1 MKSPS
6 EERRDG
12 ISSAFLIEGRTS
24 LNGAGALV
32 DSPSVPSTRSKGDG
46 WSAVMQVFR
55 YRGGEQT
62 FRCCSITTLWE
73 GKTLKKSYWVIISL
87 ALLLLVSSAASANW
101 KVGILTG
108 TVTQNEEEFRMAE
121 QMQAEFGADHIMI
134 ATYPDRFMQEQE
146 TTISNML
153 EMAADPDVKAI
164 VMVQAVPG
172 AVAAVDRVREFR
184 PDILIILG
192 APQEDPDIIATK
204 GDIVLNTDD
213 LGRGAQIAEH
223 AHAMGA
229 EVIVHYSFP
238 RHMSIEMLAER
249 RRLMKERA
257 EELGMVFVDED
268 APDPTSDAGVAGT
281 QMFISEDVPRKI
293 AQYGTQ
299 TAVFGTNC
307 AMMEPLIAQTV
318 AHGGIFPVQCC
329 PSPYH
334 ALPAALGIEVPEDKK
349 GDVPWMMEAIN
360 EKVVELGAAGR
371 VATWPA
377 PVNMMFIQAGTYY
390 AIDWINGE
398 IAERN
403 DKAALQAIMEGI
415 AGGAVALT
423 EYPNTDNY
431 YLYLSDHVIFE

>member
-1 MKSPS
+1 MKSK
-6 EERRDG
+6 
-12 ISSAFLIEGRTS
+12 ALIIVT
-24 LNGAGALV
+24 LVIVLTIAG
-32 DSPSVPSTRSKGDG
+32 
-46 WSAVMQVFR
+46 M
-55 YRGGEQT
+55 
-62 FRCCSITTLWE
+62 
-73 GKTLKKSYWVIISL
+73 
-87 ALLLLVSSAASANW
+87 ASASDW

-121 QMQAEFGADHIMI
+121 QMQQEFGADRILI

-153 EMAADPDVKAI
+153 EMAADPATKAI

-172 AVAAVDRVREFR
+172 AVAAVDRVKEIR
-184 PDILIILG
+184 PDMLFILG

-213 LGRGAQIAEH
+213 LGRGYQIAEH
-223 AHAMGA
+223 AKNMGA

-249 RRLMKERA
+249 RRMMKEKA
-257 EELGMVFVDED
+257 EELGMLFVDED
-268 APDPTSDAGVAGT
+268 APDPTSDAGTAGT

-293 AQYGTQ
+293 AQYGPN

-307 AMMEPLIAQTV
+307 AMMEPLIAGTIQS
-318 AHGGIFPVQCC
+318 GGIFPVQCC

-334 ALPAALGIEVPEDKK
+334 ALPAALGIEVPDDKK
-349 GDVPWMMEAIN
+349 GDVPWMLDSIT

-377 PVNMMFIQAGTYY
+377 PVNMLFVQAGTYY
-390 AIDWINGE
+390 AIEWIQGNIE
-398 IAERN
+398 SRN
-403 DKAALQAIMEGI
+403 DKQALIDIMEDIIDGQ
-415 AGGAVALT
+415 VTLT
-423 EYPNTDNY
+423 EYPGTDNY
-431 YLYLSDHVIFE
+431 YLYLSDHIIFE